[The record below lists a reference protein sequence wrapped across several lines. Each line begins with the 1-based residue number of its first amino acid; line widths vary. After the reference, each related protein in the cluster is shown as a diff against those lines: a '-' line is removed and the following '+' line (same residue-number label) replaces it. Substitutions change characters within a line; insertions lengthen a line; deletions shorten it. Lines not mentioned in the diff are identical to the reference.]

1 MRMTKMKSPTTWT
14 LLAACAV
21 TAPFQV
27 FAQEAQPPGFKA
39 DRTAEDYSYL
49 KEEAKRQSGLDQI
62 KLVPLAAQGDVFV
75 SFGGEI
81 RERVEAIDRPAFGI
95 GGREADTYLLQRT
108 IVHADLHL
116 GSTVRLFG
124 QLGSEQAFGKQ
135 VLASPDE
142 DELDV
147 QQLFVELR
155 PAKQLTVRLG
165 RQEMAFNPSQRF
177 VSFRDATNV
186 RQNFDGARATLSLRR
201 LKMDAFVVRPVTL
214 RRGVFDDAG
223 NDQQALRGLYGSLG
237 LDARRSATADAYW
250 LRLDRDAANF
260 GGISG
265 EEHRHSLGLRSG
277 GTSGA
282 WDWDVEGL
290 VQRGTFVHQDIR
302 AWALSADLGYSAS
315 GKWKPRLGFR
325 LDSGSGDRQAGD
337 GRLGTFNPLF
347 PKGPYFN
354 EANVTSFANLVA
366 VRSSLRVQPLRAL
379 TVEAAT
385 QWKWKEA
392 RGDSVYLG
400 PASPVAGT
408 RGGPREI
415 GQVYSADATV
425 QIGRHWSLR
434 GYYLHHSE
442 GEAIRAVGGE
452 AIDFGMASLQ
462 FRF

>member
-1 MRMTKMKSPTTWT
+1 MNNPMAPT
-14 LLAACAV
+14 LLAACALI
-21 TAPFQV
+21 APCQA
-27 FAQEAQPPGFKA
+27 FAQKAQPPAFKA

-49 KEEAKRQSGLDQI
+49 KEEAKRLSGLDKI
-62 KLVPLAAQGDVFV
+62 KFVPLTAEGEVFV

-81 RERVEAIDRPAFGI
+81 RERAETIDRPAFGI
-95 GGREADTYLLQRT
+95 GGREGDTYLLQRT
-108 IVHADLHL
+108 IIHADLHL
-116 GSTVRLFG
+116 GSAVRVFG
-124 QLGSEQAFGKQ
+124 QLGSEQALGKQ
-135 VLASPDE
+135 VLAAPDE

-147 QQLFVELR
+147 QQLFVDLQ
-155 PAKQLTVRLG
+155 PTKQLTVRLG

-186 RQNFDGARATLSLRR
+186 RQNFDGARATLNLGRLRIDGF
-201 LKMDAFVVRPVTL
+201 LVRPVTL
-214 RRGVFDDAG
+214 RRGVFDDVG
-223 NDQQALRGLYGSLG
+223 SNQQTFAGLYGSFG
-237 LDARRSATADAYW
+237 LDSRRSAKADGYW
-250 LRLDRDAANF
+250 FRLDRETASF

-265 EEHRHSLGLRSG
+265 EEHRRSFGLRSG
-277 GTSGA
+277 GTSGG

-290 VQRGTFVHQDIR
+290 VQRGEFSDQDIR
-302 AWALSADLGYSAS
+302 AWALSADIGYTAS

-325 LDSGSGDRQAGD
+325 IDSGSGDRQAGD

-379 TVEAAT
+379 TLEAAA
-385 QWKWKEA
+385 QGKWKEA
-392 RGDSVYLG
+392 RGDSVYFG

-415 GQVYSADATV
+415 GQVYTADATV
-425 QIGRHWSLR
+425 QLDRHLALR
-434 GYYLHHSE
+434 GYYLRHSA
-442 GEAIRAVGGE
+442 GDAIRNAGGG